1 MDKHTNM
8 KRIALAFDSFKG
20 SLCSTEVA
28 AAFALGLR
36 DVVPD
41 CEVRHISLADGGEG
55 TVEALAEALNAE
67 YIAVRVCDPLGR
79 IVGAR
84 YAISGDMAI
93 VEMASASG
101 LTLLAE
107 NERNPLITTTYGTG
121 ELVSDALARGCK
133 RVVLGLGGSATNDG
147 GVGMLRALGFRFVD
161 AEGVEL
167 MGRGGELERIAIID
181 DSEVPAV
188 VRAAEFIIA
197 TDVDNPL
204 VGERGAAAVYAPQ
217 KGADAAA
224 VERLERGLRHF
235 GDVVLQHT
243 GVDIVALAGAGAA
256 GGMGGGCHA
265 LLGARLMRGVEL
277 VLEAQHFD
285 TVAAD
290 CDMVI
295 TGEGRVDS
303 QTLMGKAPQGVLRR
317 AQRLGVPV
325 IAVGGCV
332 VWCDELHDSGFEAIY
347 AAMDDAMP
355 LDVAMRHD
363 VATANLRRVAQ
374 TIAREYLL
382 K

>member
-8 KRIALAFDSFKG
+8 TRIALAFDSFKG

-121 ELVSDALARGCK
+121 ELVRDALARGCK

-147 GVGMLRALGFRFVD
+147 GSGMLRAMGYRFYD
-161 AEGVEL
+161 AENREL
-167 MGRGGELERIAIID
+167 TTTIDILEHID
-181 DSEVPAV
+181 HISTEERSNLLNGIRLTAAV
-188 VRAAEFIIA
+188 
-197 TDVDNPL
+197 DVDNPL
-204 VGERGAAAVYAPQ
+204 YGESGAAHVFARQ
-217 KGADAAA
+217 KGADSAMI
-224 VERLERGLRHF
+224 ERLDTALRHYAE
-235 GDVVLQHT
+235 VVNRY
-243 GVDIVALAGAGAA
+243 GAMAAGAGAA
-256 GGMGGGCHA
+256 GGLGGGFKA
-265 LLGARLMRGVEL
+265 LLGAKLERGVDM
-277 VLEAQHFD
+277 VLRAIRFD
-285 TVAAD
+285 DIVRGSD
-290 CDMVI
+290 LVI
-295 TGEGRVDS
+295 TGEGRIDR
-303 QTLMGKAPQGVLRR
+303 QTVMGKAPSGVLRV
-317 AQRLGVPV
+317 AQSHNIPV
-325 IAVGGCV
+325 IAIGGAVEMCEELEQSAFVAILPV
-332 VWCDELHDSGFEAIY
+332 VAGPIALER
-347 AAMDDAMP
+347 AMQR
-355 LDVAMRHD
+355 DVA
-363 VATANLRRVAQ
+363 ATNVERTACQ
-374 TIAREYLL
+374 IARIITR
-382 K
+382 KI